1 MQFLEIEDLKDKKVA
16 AMSTGQLRKCIV
28 GRALIHNPK
37 AFVLD
42 EPTLTTE
49 NLIKMLTRENLE
61 HVEINSAAKTIE
73 KENLKLITVS
83 ENLTDD
89 HYRIVIRL
97 STN

>member
-1 MQFLEIEDLKDKKVA
+1 MKLILKDKQEIEI
-16 AMSTGQLRKCIV
+16 SNTNINYNTNLSEDERRSIT
-28 GRALIHNPK
+28 
-37 AFVLD
+37 FVLD

-49 NLIKMLTRENLE
+49 NLIKILTRENLE
-61 HVEINSAAKTIE
+61 HIEINSAAKTIE

-89 HYRIVIRL
+89 HYRIEIRL

>member
-1 MQFLEIEDLKDKKVA
+1 MKLILKDKQEIEI
-16 AMSTGQLRKCIV
+16 SNTNINYNTNLSEDERRSIT
-28 GRALIHNPK
+28 
-37 AFVLD
+37 FVLD
-42 EPTLTTE
+42 EQTLTTE

-89 HYRIVIRL
+89 HYRIEIRL

>member
-1 MQFLEIEDLKDKKVA
+1 MKLILKDKQEIEI
-16 AMSTGQLRKCIV
+16 SNTNINYNTNLSEDERRI
-28 GRALIHNPK
+28 IT
-37 AFVLD
+37 FVLD

-61 HVEINSAAKTIE
+61 HIEINSAAKTIE

-89 HYRIVIRL
+89 HYRIEIRL